1 LGIEQEDRIHEEMI
15 PVQKKEVL
23 WDLSEMFPSTTD
35 PSIQKTIDNLTR
47 STENFVKKYQGK
59 IKQLLANELLECIR
73 SYEEYLTKL
82 NSLTTFAGL
91 SFSANM
97 TLPETQSLRD
107 RVDKTRAELEKMMAF
122 FDIELGH
129 LIYENPKIVNEDVL
143 RNYRHFLETF
153 VKKVPHQ
160 LSESEEKLVIEK
172 DQFGIS
178 AWRDLQRVW
187 LNTRTFEV
195 EVKGEKRAVPF
206 GEALGLTHN
215 SDRSTRIS
223 ATKSIGNILARDG
236 EVFSSALRNIT
247 NDWVSICNR
256 RKYNTPME
264 ASLIDNDVYQQVID
278 NLLKTIENSTGLLQ
292 RFLRLKAKIMKLP
305 KLSGWHDIFAPLPD
319 APDAKFDYDKART
332 LIIEAYER
340 FDEDYAFTI
349 RDMFSKN
356 HIDATPRQGKRDNA
370 FCWDWYEGKTSYIL
384 LNFSETL
391 FDIYTLAHELGHA
404 VHTHYY
410 THYQTILNGSTNLS
424 MAIGETASIF
434 GELLLTDLLLD
445 TSESVREEKAIICR
459 VLDAANLNIY
469 IAASRLKFEQAL
481 YDAIKRGEYLD
492 FKTTCR
498 HWADARSMF
507 FGDAIEWL
515 EEAQAQW
522 AIATQFYMPNFRFYN
537 YPYVYSQ
544 MFVYA
549 LYQLYLKEGKRFVPK
564 FKEALSAG
572 CSVSPVEIGKI
583 FGVDVTDTHFW
594 ELGLKQYEYFIK
606 ELEKIAT

>member
-1 LGIEQEDRIHEEMI
+1 MEKR
-15 PVQKKEVL
+15 EVV
-23 WDLSEMFPSTTD
+23 WNLSEMFPSTTD
-35 PSIQKTIDNLTR
+35 PSVQKAINDLTR
-47 STENFVKKYQGK
+47 FTENFVKRYRGK
-59 IKQLLANELLECIR
+59 IKRLSVNELLECIR

-82 NSLTTFAGL
+82 DSLETFTRL

-97 TLPETQSLRD
+97 TLPETQSLWD
-107 RVDKTRAELEKMMAF
+107 RVGKMNAELEKMMAF
-122 FDIELGH
+122 FNIELGH
-129 LIYENPKIVNEDVL
+129 VIYENPKIVNEYVL
-143 RNYRHFLETF
+143 TNYRHFLETF

-172 DQFGIS
+172 DQFGIN

-187 LNTRTFEV
+187 LNTRMFEV
-195 EVKGEKRAVPF
+195 EVKGEKKTVPF
-206 GEALGLTHN
+206 GEALGFTRN

-236 EVFSSALRNIT
+236 EVFSSALRNIC

-256 RKYNTPME
+256 RKYNTPLE
-264 ASLIDNDVYQQVID
+264 ASLIDNDVDQQVID
-278 NLLKTIENSTGLLQ
+278 NLLKAIENSTGLLQ
-292 RFLRLKAKIMKLP
+292 RYQRLKAKIMKLP

-319 APDAKFDYDKART
+319 APDMKFDYDKAKT

-404 VHTHYY
+404 VHAHYY
-410 THYQTILNGSTNLS
+410 THHQTILNGSLAYLS
-424 MAIGETASIF
+424 MAVGETASIF
-434 GELLLTDLLLD
+434 GELLLTNLLLD
-445 TSESVREEKAIICR
+445 TSESVQEEKTIICR

-469 IAASRLKFEQAL
+469 IAAYRLKFEQAL
-481 YDAIKRGEYLD
+481 YNAIKRGEYLD

-507 FGDAIEWL
+507 FGDAVEWL

-549 LYQLYLKEGKRFVPK
+549 LYQLYLKEGKEFVPK
-564 FKEALSAG
+564 FKKALSAG

-583 FGVDVTDTHFW
+583 FGVDVTDAHFW
-594 ELGLKQYEYFIK
+594 ELGLKQYEYFLE
-606 ELEKIAT
+606 ELEKIVV